1 MNPQAVP
8 AAVEV
13 RADAHTHAHTHTCS
27 VSKLI
32 RVGIF
37 WSTQLPCHASRL
49 TATHYDSVA
58 ILLGHRSITSLDQ

>member
-8 AAVEV
+8 AVVEV
-13 RADAHTHAHTHTCS
+13 RVNARTHTCT

-37 WSTQLPCHASRL
+37 WSTQLPCHASRF
-49 TATHYDSVA
+49 TAVHYDSVA
-58 ILLGHRSITSLDQ
+58 KGLGHGSI